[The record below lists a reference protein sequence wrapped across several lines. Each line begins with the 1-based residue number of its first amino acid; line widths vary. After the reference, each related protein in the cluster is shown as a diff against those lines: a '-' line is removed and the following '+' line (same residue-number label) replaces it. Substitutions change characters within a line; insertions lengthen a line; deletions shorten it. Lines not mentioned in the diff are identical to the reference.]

1 MRDFFYSSPSISR
14 VFVSPILMTKSLLSR
29 IWSNLSI
36 SLLGTLPRA
45 VSPCPRVVKP
55 CLPK

>member
-1 MRDFFYSSPSISR
+1 MRDFFYLSPSISH
-14 VFVSPILMTKSLLSR
+14 VFISPILMTKSLPSH

-45 VSPCPRVVKP
+45 VSPCLRVVKP
-55 CLPK
+55 CPPK

>member
-55 CLPK
+55 CPPK

>member
-1 MRDFFYSSPSISR
+1 MRDFFYLSPRIHL
-14 VFVSPILMTKSLLSR
+14 VFISPILMTESLSSR

-55 CLPK
+55 HPPK